1 MAASQHMLI
10 LGSAHYTIFVS
21 TIVYGK
27 PSKRG
32 GVSNEAKLFIEFKY
46 GHVLELSLAHL
57 SPAPAFSS
65 KKITEF

>member
-27 PSKRG
+27 PSRRG
-32 GVSNEAKLFIEFKY
+32 GVSNEAKLFIEFQY
-46 GHVLELSLAHL
+46 GYVVGVCVRVL
-57 SPAPAFSS
+57 FY
-65 KKITEF
+65 KKCHKAD